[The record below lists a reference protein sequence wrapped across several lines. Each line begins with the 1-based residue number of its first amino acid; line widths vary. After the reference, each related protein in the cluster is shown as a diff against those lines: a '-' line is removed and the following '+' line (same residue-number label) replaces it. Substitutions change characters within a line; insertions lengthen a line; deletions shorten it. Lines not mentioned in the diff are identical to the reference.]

1 MTISSQDDQDQ
12 TPDRSDAGAEV
23 SEIATR
29 RKFNTAYKLRILK
42 EADGCAERG
51 ALGKLLRREGLYS
64 SQLRTWRKQR
74 DAGAL
79 AGLTP
84 RQRGRKAKRKD
95 PVVEENER
103 LKRECERLAL
113 RLKQAETII
122 DVQKKVSEILGVTL
136 PKTNGGND

>member
-1 MTISSQDDQDQ
+1 MTISPQDNQDQ

-23 SEIATR
+23 PEKATR
-29 RKFNTAYKLRILK
+29 RKFNTAYKLRIMK
-42 EADGCAERG
+42 EADGCSERG

-64 SQLRTWRKQR
+64 SQLRAWRKQR
-74 DAGAL
+74 DAGVL
-79 AGLTP
+79 AGLAP

-95 PVVEENER
+95 PVAEENER

>member
-1 MTISSQDDQDQ
+1 MTISPQDNQDQ
-12 TPDRSDAGAEV
+12 TPDRSVAGAEV
-23 SEIATR
+23 PEKATR

-42 EADGCAERG
+42 EADGCVERG

-64 SQLRTWRKQR
+64 SQLRTWCKQR
-74 DAGAL
+74 DAGTL
-79 AGLTP
+79 AGLAP
-84 RQRGRKAKRKD
+84 RKRGRKAERKD
-95 PVVEENER
+95 PVAEENER
-103 LKRECERLAL
+103 LKRENERLAL